1 MEDLLKIGV
10 VGSRGFNDYKLMCD
24 TLDEY
29 LDRVFVIVSGGAK
42 GADSLGERWAK
53 DNHVKTLIIRPEW
66 RDGEGNYNPSAG
78 FDRNHDIVDNSD
90 IIIAFWDGL
99 SRGTENT
106 ISIAKEQ
113 AKEVKIV
120 YYNKVF

>member
-1 MEDLLKIGV
+1 MNDLLKIGV

-24 TLDEY
+24 TLEKYRD
-29 LDRVFVIVSGGAK
+29 DVFLIVSGGAR

-66 RDGEGNYNPSAG
+66 HDSEGNYVPSAG
-78 FDRNHDIVDNSD
+78 FDRNEDIVDNSD
-90 IIIAFWDGL
+90 IIVAFWDGL

-106 ISIAKEQ
+106 IGIAKEQ
-113 AKEVKIV
+113 AKTVEVI
-120 YYNKVF
+120 YFNKVI

>member
-1 MEDLLKIGV
+1 MDELLKIGV
-10 VGSRGFNDYKLMCD
+10 VGSRGFNDYKLLKD

-53 DNHVKTLIIRPEW
+53 ENNVKTLIIRPEW
-66 RDGEGNYNPSAG
+66 RDSEGNYVPSAG
-78 FDRNHDIVDNSD
+78 FDRNEDIVDNSD

-106 ISIAKEQ
+106 ISIAKKQ
-113 AKEVKIV
+113 AKLEKIV